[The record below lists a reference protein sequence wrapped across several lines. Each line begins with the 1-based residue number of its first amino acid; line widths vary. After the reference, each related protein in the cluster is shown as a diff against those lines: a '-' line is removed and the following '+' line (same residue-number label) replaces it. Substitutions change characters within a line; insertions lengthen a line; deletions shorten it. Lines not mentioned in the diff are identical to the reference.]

1 MVLIPQTLKIL
12 LPMSSHNFITN
23 RGSHRSHTW
32 NTIRA
37 ILLLLSFPTNIV
49 APCLFPTTAGSS
61 PDSPLTQIDG
71 LTEDSDS
78 LTGEDCVRVQEE
90 SGKERGEH
98 SHVAVSVM
106 TAKR

>member
-1 MVLIPQTLKIL
+1 
-12 LPMSSHNFITN
+12 MSSHNFIAN

-32 NTIRA
+32 NL

-61 PDSPLTQIDG
+61 PLTQIDD

-98 SHVAVSVM
+98 SHVAVSIT